1 MRARV
6 EKVDI
11 LGWNQSELVVAIIK
25 LVVLPVPIF
34 FVQSGGWLVF
44 EAVWIVIVGEDIL

>member
-11 LGWNQSELVVAIIK
+11 LGWNNSLKSNIKGESVENTKKNINYVVGK
-25 LVVLPVPIF
+25 
-34 FVQSGGWLVF
+34 
-44 EAVWIVIVGEDIL
+44 